1 MKLLKKWIKLNYIIE
16 LNNLIYFN
24 YRIYF
29 FFKKIKNKNKNK
41 NENKNKNKKI
51 KWFKQKLIYLIK
63 KNFLNIYYR
72 YAFKKETYNR
82 IA

>member
-24 YRIYF
+24 
-29 FFKKIKNKNKNK
+29 FFKKIK
-41 NENKNKNKKI
+41 NKNKNKKI